1 MRKKLIS
8 LLIVLCLA
16 LSLLPLSAMAAD
28 FTDVPAGEYYAEPVK
43 WAVEHNPVITKGT
56 TATTFGPNETC
67 TRAQV
72 VTFLWRAMGAAKM
85 YITNPFRDVPTTEY
99 YYNSAVWAYDK
110 NITKGTDATHFS
122 PDAPCTRAQVATFLY
137 RTLGEPASG
146 VTVSPFEDVKNA
158 DEFYYKAV
166 LWAYDKNVT
175 AGTDDT
181 HFSPDEPCTRAQIVT
196 FLFRAIEDQKTSLLT
211 RREEKTGD
219 KVTGEIYTYD
229 AHGNNTRTTDLDGK
243 AWEERTFNPDGRT
256 LTCKRSDGQSVTY
269 TYDAAGKVTSEKYA
283 DCTVKLTADAK
294 GNIITREYV
303 FTDETKNHT
312 VTCSYN
318 AKGELLQAED
328 YAGETLLSREIN
340 AYDLAG
346 KLDFR
351 RVETWTDGELS
362 WSDTRY
368 TYDAKGN
375 LVTEITNSSDGAS
388 EEVKTAY
395 TYDRSLIT
403 QAQRTITRT
412 AADGETTTE
421 TVTVEYTY
429 TTLKTNL
436 LPSAWEGTHET
447 RFEQS

>member
-1 MRKKLIS
+1 MSKKLIS

-16 LSLLPLSAMAAD
+16 LSLFPLSAMAAD
-28 FTDVPAGEYYAEPVK
+28 FTDVASGAYYAEPVK
-43 WAVEHNPVITKGT
+43 WAVEHDPVITKGT
-56 TATTFGPNETC
+56 TPTTFGPDEIC

-110 NITKGTDATHFS
+110 AITKGTDETHFS
-122 PDAPCTRAQVATFLY
+122 PDLPCTRAQVATFLY
-137 RTLGEPASG
+137 RTLGQPASG
-146 VTVSPFEDVKNA
+146 VTTSPFADVKDPNA
-158 DEFYYKAV
+158 FYYNAV

-196 FLFRAIEDQKTSLLT
+196 FLFRALEDQKTSLLT
-211 RREEKTGD
+211 RREEKSGD
-219 KVTGEIYTYD
+219 KVVGEIYTYD

-243 AWEERTFNPDGRT
+243 SWEERTFDADGRT
-256 LTCKRSDGQSVTY
+256 LTCKRSDGETVSY
-269 TYDAAGKVTSEKYA
+269 TYDAAGKVTSEKHA
-283 DCTVKLTADAK
+283 DFTVKLTTDAK
-294 GNIITREYV
+294 GNVVTKEYL

-312 VTCSYN
+312 VTNSYN

-346 KLDFR
+346 KLDFH
-351 RVETWTDGELS
+351 RVETWTDGKLS

-368 TYDAKGN
+368 TYDDQGN
-375 LVTEITNSSDGAS
+375 LATEITNNSDGTS
-388 EEVKTAY
+388 VEVKTTY
-395 TYDRSLIT
+395 TYDRSLISQSQST
-403 QAQRTITRT
+403 VTRT
-412 AADGETTTE
+412 NADGETTTE
-421 TVTVEYTY
+421 TITVDYTY
-429 TTLKTNL
+429 TTLKNNL
-436 LPSAWEGTHET
+436 LPAAWEGTHET
-447 RFEQS
+447 RF

>member
-1 MRKKLIS
+1 MRRKLIS

-28 FTDVPAGEYYAEPVK
+28 FTDVASGEYYAEAVK
-43 WAVEHNPVITKGT
+43 WAVEHKPVITKGT
-56 TATTFGPNETC
+56 SATTFGPNETC

-72 VTFLWRAMGAAKM
+72 VTFLWRAMGATKM

-99 YYNSAVWAYDK
+99 FYNSAVWAYDK
-110 NITKGTDATHFS
+110 AITKGTDATHFS

-137 RTLGEPASG
+137 RTLGQPASG
-146 VTVSPFEDVKNA
+146 ITASPFEDVNDPDA
-158 DEFYYKAV
+158 FYYKAV

-175 AGTDDT
+175 AGTDET

-229 AHGNNTRTTDLDGK
+229 AHGNNTRVSDLEGK
-243 AWEERTFNPDGRT
+243 AWEERTFDADGRT
-256 LTCKRSDGQSVTY
+256 LTCKRSDGQTVSY
-269 TYDAAGKVTSEKYA
+269 TYDADGRMTSEKYA
-283 DCTVKLTADAK
+283 DCTVKLTTDSK
-294 GNIITREYV
+294 GNVTAREYV
-303 FTDETKNHT
+303 FTDKTKNHT
-312 VTCSYN
+312 VTNSYN
-318 AKGELLQAED
+318 AKGQLLQAED

-340 AYDLAG
+340 AYDVAG
-346 KLDFR
+346 RLDFR
-351 RVETWTDGELS
+351 RVETWTDGKLS

-368 TYDAKGN
+368 TYDGKGN
-375 LVTEITNSSDGAS
+375 LATEITNTSDGAS
-388 EEVKTAY
+388 EQVQTAY
-395 TYDRSLIT
+395 TYDRTLIT
-403 QAQRTITRT
+403 KAERSITRT
-412 AADGETTTE
+412 DAAGKTATE

-436 LPSAWEGTHET
+436 LPSAWEGTHVT
-447 RFEQS
+447 RF